1 MGAIAG
7 SDFLIAQYNATL
19 PEGAAQLGQVHMF
32 IGAMIMAP
40 LAAYSMKWLDS
51 LWEGKIKA
59 GFEML
64 VNMFSAG
71 IWGFVMADRR
81 LLPDRAASSTASWQ
95 ILGAAV
101 NWLVAR

>member
-1 MGAIAG
+1 
-7 SDFLIAQYNATL
+7 
-19 PEGAAQLGQVHMF
+19 MF

-40 LAAYSMKWLDS
+40 IAAYSMKWLDS

-71 IWGFVMADRR
+71 IWGFAHGRRR
-81 LLPDRAASSTASWQ
+81 LLRLRPVVNGLMQ
-95 ILGAAV
+95 ILSNAV
-101 NWLVAR
+101 DWLVD

>member
-1 MGAIAG
+1 
-7 SDFLIAQYNATL
+7 
-19 PEGAAQLGQVHMF
+19 MF

-40 LAAYSMKWLDS
+40 IAAYSMKWLDS

-71 IWGFVMADRR
+71 IWGFVMAVVG
-81 LLPDRAASSTASWQ
+81 LLPDRLPGQRTHAGPQQRGRLA
-95 ILGAAV
+95 G
-101 NWLVAR
+101 RR

>member
-1 MGAIAG
+1 
-7 SDFLIAQYNATL
+7 
-19 PEGAAQLGQVHMF
+19 MF

-71 IWGFVMADRR
+71 IWGFVMAIVGFYPIACLVNGSCRSS
-81 LLPDRAASSTASWQ
+81 AARSTGSW
-95 ILGAAV
+95 
-101 NWLVAR
+101 R

>member
-1 MGAIAG
+1 
-7 SDFLIAQYNATL
+7 
-19 PEGAAQLGQVHMF
+19 MF

-40 LAAYSMKWLDS
+40 IAAYSMKWLDN

-71 IWGFVMADRR
+71 IWGFVMAIVGFYPIAWVVNG
-81 LLPDRAASSTASWQ
+81 LMQ
-95 ILGAAV
+95 ILSQRA
-101 NWLVAR
+101 